1 MNGEIGMSKALA
13 GAVAIGAVIVALGWG
28 TGSVSA
34 QDATAVVKD
43 RQATMK
49 AQGAAMGGV
58 KKYLDGAA
66 DQAAGTKSAEDLVA
80 ISQSLAGKFPRGTG
94 NAEVP
99 TSNAKPEIWSES
111 DKFAAAQK
119 TLIDQAQKLV
129 VAVKSGDKAAAS
141 AQYAATGKDG
151 CGGCHSTF
159 RLPLK

>member
-1 MNGEIGMSKALA
+1 MRKALA
-13 GAVAIGAVIVALGWG
+13 GAVAIGAMIVALGWG
-28 TGSVSA
+28 ASTVSA

-66 DQAAGTKSAEDLVA
+66 DQAAATKSAEDLVT
-80 ISQSLAGKFPRGTG
+80 ISTALDKKFPKGTSHD
-94 NAEVP
+94 EVP
-99 TSNAKPEIWSES
+99 VSNAKPIIWTEG

-119 TLIDQAQKLV
+119 NLIDHAQKLV
-129 VAVKSGDKAAAS
+129 VAVKSGDKKAAGD
-141 AQYAATGKDG
+141 QYAATGKEG

-159 RLPLK
+159 RLPLN

>member
-1 MNGEIGMSKALA
+1 MSKALY
-13 GAVAIGAVIVALGWG
+13 GAVAIGAMIVALGWG
-28 TGSVSA
+28 ASTVSA
-34 QDATAVVKD
+34 QDSVAVVKD

-80 ISQSLAGKFPRGTG
+80 ISTSLAGKFPKGTG

-99 TSNAKPEIWSES
+99 SSNAKPIIWTDG

-119 TLIDQAQKLV
+119 SLIDHAQKLV
-129 VAVKSGDKAAAS
+129 AAVKSGDKQAAAEE
-141 AQYAATGKDG
+141 YAATGKDG
-151 CGGCHSTF
+151 CGACHGTF
-159 RLPLK
+159 RLPLN

>member
-1 MNGEIGMSKALA
+1 MSKALA
-13 GAVAIGAVIVALGWG
+13 GAVAVGAMIVALSWG
-28 TGSVSA
+28 AGTVSA

-58 KKYLDGAA
+58 KKYIDGAA
-66 DQAAGTKSAEDLVA
+66 DQAAGTKSAEDLVT
-80 ISQSLAGKFPRGTG
+80 ISESLAAKFPKGTG

-99 TSNAKPEIWSES
+99 TSNAKPEIWS
-111 DKFAAAQK
+111 DNAKFVAAQK

-129 VAVKSGDKAAAS
+129 VAVKSGDKAAVS
-141 AQYAATGKDG
+141 AQYAATGKDA